1 VRMKLHQSIESHR
14 GASMK
19 ASSTSADGAVHFN
32 TYAHMVNVDP
42 DKNRYRFYTLTK
54 NARYLDRPL
63 RETVE
68 AELHETGHLLQWNP
82 RVGIA

>member
-1 VRMKLHQSIESHR
+1 MKLHQETERHR
-14 GASMK
+14 GPRGKVGSV
-19 ASSTSADGAVHFN
+19 STDGAIHFKA
-32 TYAHMVNVDP
+32 YAHLVNVDP

-54 NARYLDRPL
+54 NARYLDRPR